1 MNDVPQDVMDIAADY
16 LGPAPQAPASAPAPA
31 GMGGELEGP
40 AEPGGD
46 NAREEAGERRQAA
59 KSSPEDAAITAG
71 APNDDADAVAYEI
84 DFGETAGGKRKLSPQ
99 QIKSTFERY
108 SALNQRHATLKPGI
122 ELMQA
127 LIDKSGQPP
136 EAVTAFLID
145 ALKGK
150 IDKGTGTTG
159 GQDPAKGEGAPGG
172 AHPFDPTALD
182 AWEKENAVTL
192 PPGYKE
198 GAGTIAALQ
207 RQVGELSGMLQQ
219 VLGQGAG
226 MVDASRQAMQQ
237 ATGMQ
242 TNALR
247 AAIGQ
252 NLGAAQ
258 MKYQLPDDSQ
268 NDFLSFA
275 AERGFTMEDFV
286 DPTLTDK
293 VVGDFSAVRSTP
305 EMERLRGIHQ
315 RRQAFTGGIGS
326 APSAG
331 GTKPKGGGDEEFASM
346 LDHVYSKR

>member
-16 LGPAPQAPASAPAPA
+16 LGPAPQAPAPAPAPA
-31 GMGGELEGP
+31 GDPAAAMAAAAAPAPVDPQGEQ
-40 AEPGGD
+40 
-46 NAREEAGERRQAA
+46 RQAA

-71 APNDDADAVAYEI
+71 APNDDMDAVAYEI

-145 ALKGK
+145 ALKGR
-150 IDKGTGTTG
+150 IDKGTGTTD
-159 GQDPAKGEGAPGG
+159 GQDPAQGQGAPGG
-172 AHPFDPTALD
+172 AHPFDPSALD

-207 RQVGELSGMLQQ
+207 KQVGELTGMLQQ

-252 NLGAAQ
+252 NLGMAQ
-258 MKYQLPDDSQ
+258 QKYQLPDDSQ

-293 VVGDFSAVRSTP
+293 VVGDFAAVRSTP

-315 RRQAFTGGIGS
+315 RRQAYTGGIGS

-331 GTKPKGGGDEEFASM
+331 GTKPKGGDEEFAGM
-346 LDHVYSKR
+346 LEHVYSKR